1 MEDNRENQ
9 PFEQASGLAS
19 QAAHTVMGALK
30 AGKQACGMAAGTAA
44 GGPLGAMVGF
54 VVSRKMFWRVA
65 VTLFLLAILF
75 PVIVVN
81 HKRVLHFVHIH
92 CMVYF
97 HTDWSATGKPTN
109 ATL

>member
-54 VVSRKMFWRVA
+54 VVSRKCFGVWR
-65 VTLFLLAILF
+65 LPCF
-75 PVIVVN
+75 
-81 HKRVLHFVHIH
+81 
-92 CMVYF
+92 CWQSYF
-97 HTDWSATGKPTN
+97 R
-109 ATL
+109 

>member
-44 GGPLGAMVGF
+44 GERGRSSPDKGTDSGAGKGR
-54 VVSRKMFWRVA
+54 SGC
-65 VTLFLLAILF
+65 LFAD
-75 PVIVVN
+75 V
-81 HKRVLHFVHIH
+81 
-92 CMVYF
+92 
-97 HTDWSATGKPTN
+97 
-109 ATL
+109 